1 MKGESRA
8 KERARKK
15 FALFPSRTTHA
26 SRSPRFRF
34 CSPKIRK
41 RIAPFLYACWRT
53 ACLPFWLTDRLFST
67 KEANHLFQTYH
78 AVLFLT
84 WWSPLT
90 LNSFLFHPDDPLQ
103 HGDDFDTLSQWEYCD
118 CQHKTIWFG
127 VLFATKGLLLLFGV
141 FLAWETR
148 NVNIPALNDSRYVG
162 MSVYNVV
169 ILSVVGVPAALM
181 IERAQNATFAL
192 TAFFIIFCTTV
203 TLCLVFVPKV
213 RKNIANLL

>member
-1 MKGESRA
+1 M
-8 KERARKK
+8 
-15 FALFPSRTTHA
+15 
-26 SRSPRFRF
+26 
-34 CSPKIRK
+34 
-41 RIAPFLYACWRT
+41 
-53 ACLPFWLTDRLFST
+53 
-67 KEANHLFQTYH
+67 
-78 AVLFLT
+78 
-84 WWSPLT
+84 
-90 LNSFLFHPDDPLQ
+90 
-103 HGDDFDTLSQWEYCD
+103 SQWEYCD

-148 NVNIPALNDSRYVG
+148 HVNIPALNDSRYVG

-181 IERAQNATFAL
+181 IEQAQNATFGL

-213 RKNIANLL
+213 RKTIANLLIVYGDNSVSAEAHDNRGCNGNTK